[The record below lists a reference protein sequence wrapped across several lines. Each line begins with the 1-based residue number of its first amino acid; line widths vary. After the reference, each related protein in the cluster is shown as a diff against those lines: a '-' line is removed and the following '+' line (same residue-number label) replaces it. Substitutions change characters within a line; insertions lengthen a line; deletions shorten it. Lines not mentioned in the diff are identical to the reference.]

1 MLKPLFN
8 RSGEKLRVA
17 GLISGSGKSLIS
29 IIEKQKELE
38 KFSTCNFEVVGLFS
52 DNPKS
57 KAEHISQQYG
67 IPAFVNDIKG
77 FYRKRDKK
85 ITDKLV
91 REAFD
96 LEIIDFLNTLKP
108 DIVIYAGYIWATTAP
123 LVNTFQSIN
132 CHPADL
138 SVEENGRRLYAGA
151 NGVRDALL
159 AEEKKLFSSLHVVTA
174 EIDHGPI
181 LMISE
186 PVIVENDSLELDLND
201 RSRKYLRLLNEKSRH
216 LCALGVEQISNDAFK
231 IDSNGM
237 IFYTDRPI
245 PCGYRLG

>member
-8 RSGEKLRVA
+8 RSGDKLRVA

-38 KFSTCNFEVVGLFS
+38 KLSACNFEVVGLFS
-52 DNPKS
+52 DNIKS
-57 KAEHISQQYG
+57 KADDISKQYG
-67 IPAFVNDIKG
+67 IPVFVNDLKE
-77 FYRKRDKK
+77 FYRTRNKK
-85 ITDKLV
+85 ITNKSV
-91 REAFD
+91 RREFD
-96 LEIIDFLNTLKP
+96 LETIDFLNSLKP

-123 LVNTFQSIN
+123 LVNAFQSIN

-138 SVEENGRRLYAGA
+138 SVEDQGRRLYAGA
-151 NGVRDALL
+151 NGVRDALI
-159 AEEKKLFSSLHVVTA
+159 AGEKQLFSSLHVVTA

-186 PVIVENDSLELDLND
+186 PVHVENDDPELDLKD
-201 RSRKYLRLLNEKSRH
+201 RSRKYLRLLNDKSRD
-216 LCALGVEQISNDAFK
+216 LCALGIEKISDNAFAV
-231 IDSNGM
+231 DSEGLL
-237 IFYTDRPI
+237 YYYDKPI